1 MSNDFEI
8 KGIDELTNQLDKMAK
23 SADQLSKRKSVSFG
37 ELFTDSFMQ
46 KHSKFSSFEKF
57 ANAGGFDVSS
67 SEAFEAIPDKEWNAW
82 IATSSDLSDWK
93 EMQQTAGLEFA
104 KGQLGF

>member
-1 MSNDFEI
+1 MSKDFEI
-8 KGIDELTNQLDKMAK
+8 KGIDALTNQLDQMAK
-23 SADQLSKRKSVSFG
+23 NAEQLSKRKSVSFG

-67 SEAFEAIPDKEWNAW
+67 TEAFEAIPDKEWDAW
-82 IATSSDLSDWK
+82 ISKSSDLSDW
-93 EMQQTAGLEFA
+93 ENMQQTAGLEFT
-104 KGQLGF
+104 KNQLGF